1 MSEQVTIEAQQSFG
15 ELRAGDVVTV
25 DRTGYVDRLIK
36 NKRVVVVGDDT
47 EPTTTVAPGGD
58 DLVPAGIPKRNASRD
73 DWAEWLAVNT
83 SIVTEGKT
91 HTQLLAEYDE
101 LTATPPATT
110 DTVDDQ
116 AAGAATDSGADGT
129 DGSAGDGTD

>member
-25 DRTGYVDRLIK
+25 DRTPYVDRLIK
-36 NKRVVVVGDDT
+36 NQRVVVVDDA

-83 SIVTEGKT
+83 SIVTEGKSRDE
-91 HTQLLAEYDE
+91 LLAEFDE